1 DQATGNSFLGATT
14 TCSPEAASEV
24 DFVYGLPPGSATG
37 GCVVQR
43 SFEDDLRAGPG
54 VASVNVHVASDPASA
69 KRVFELLRR
78 QGELEER
85 GVGPPSRVLI
95 IDGIALLFLRDRL
108 HELVGGRGGPWNI
121 VAGFIHCPFSEPF
134 YREEPW
140 LRVALPER
148 MLQDES
154 GAGIRAEERRLF
166 GLLDKVIAVG
176 APCRTLL
183 TADYGVREEAIVVV
197 EPTFTALAPN
207 VAVAA
212 SAPAAAA
219 AAAAAIEA
227 GVVPPA
233 ASVDISNERPPRFV
247 SVGTLCPRKGQLG
260 LIAALRAACA
270 SQPIQLG
277 GSVLTLIG
285 GEEADPSYAEA
296 VRAAAAAAAATA
308 GASDESRGG
317 AKVEGPGRLEVR
329 LLGPLPREETLEHVG
344 ASDAFLL
351 NSCSESWAVA
361 PVEAALR
368 GVPVLSTRVGWL
380 AQSLPAESTIWVG
393 SGRAGRGPDSDGG
406 GGIVAGGDGVGLAS
420 ATEWGQALLRFAHA
434 RQRLRIEAERAVPGL
449 AGRFCRAVAA
459 DTRGQAVRTL
469 METTTGRRC
478 TRASCGRSDLPGGY
492 ELSNGPTDPS
502 TTTITAVT
510 DQERVRRATVNNALA
525 CVCATCVSISGAGGA
540 AAGLAA
546 LVAAQCLLLVGLAPP
561 CSPANLVTVFRSFIP
576 PAVVWFMAGSD
587 FGQQVSMADVTVFGV
602 LFVLLDVAD
611 GILARRS
618 KSGPTRVGAALDVE
632 SDSIAVLFL
641 SLAASRKAWRGGF
654 IAGVLRYL
662 FVLATDARELPPSP
676 IGPAGR
682 WVAKI
687 AALASV
693 AALAASVGNGA
704 VRNGGGGGDADTAVF
719 EGTGGGGWWVRGGAE
734 GSSPLL
740 CAVGVAVLCA
750 SFSIDF
756 FQIWVLLPR
765 EEAAAAAAAAA
776 SVVTNET
783 VGNGSVLGG
792 ADEPPSTKAIAAVG
806 EGGAGGEGASKN
818 GLSNITA
825 AIYAAEGSAPSHG

>member
-1 DQATGNSFLGATT
+1 QATGNSFLRATT
-14 TCSPEAASEV
+14 TCSPELAKEV
-24 DFVYGLPPGSATG
+24 DFVYGLHPSSATG
-37 GCVVQR
+37 GCVVQKA
-43 SFEDDLRAGPG
+43 FEDDLRAGPG

-78 QGELEER
+78 QGELEEER
-85 GVGPPSRVLI
+85 GDGPPSRILI

-108 HELVGGRGGPWNI
+108 HELVGGPGGPWSV

-148 MLQDES
+148 MLQDEG

-197 EPTFTALAPN
+197 EPTFAPFAPN
-207 VAVAA
+207 VAMAA
-212 SAPAAAA
+212 SASAAA

-227 GVVPPA
+227 GVEPPA
-233 ASVDISNERPPRFV
+233 AWVDISNERPPRFV
-247 SVGTLCPRKGQLG
+247 SVGTLCPRKGQIG

-270 SQPIQLG
+270 SQPKQLG

-285 GEEADPSYAEA
+285 GEGVDPAYAEA
-296 VRAAAAAAAATA
+296 VRAAAAAATA
-308 GASDESRGG
+308 GAGDESRGG
-317 AKVEGPGRLEVR
+317 AKGEGPGRLEVR

-380 AQSLPAESTIWVG
+380 GQSLPAESTIWVG
-393 SGRAGRGPDSDGG
+393 SGRAGRGHDSDGG
-406 GGIVAGGDGVGLAS
+406 DGIVADGDGVGLAS
-420 ATEWGQALLRFAHA
+420 AAEWGQALLRFAHA

-449 AGRFCRAVAA
+449 AARFCRAVAA
-459 DTRGQAVRTL
+459 DTRGQAVRNL

-478 TRASCGRSDLPGGY
+478 ARASCSRSHLLGAY
-492 ELSNGPTDPS
+492 EVSNGPTDPS

-540 AAGLAA
+540 PAGLAA
-546 LVAAQCLLLVGLAPP
+546 LVASQCLLLVGLAPP

-587 FGQQVSMADVTVFGV
+587 FGQVSMADVTVFGV

-618 KSGPTRVGAALDVE
+618 KYGPTRVGAALDVE

-641 SLAASRKAWRGGF
+641 SLAASRK
-654 IAGVLRYL
+654 
-662 FVLATDARELPPSP
+662 
-676 IGPAGR
+676 
-682 WVAKI
+682 
-687 AALASV
+687 
-693 AALAASVGNGA
+693 VG
-704 VRNGGGGGDADTAVF
+704 
-719 EGTGGGGWWVRGGAE
+719 W
-734 GSSPLL
+734 S
-740 CAVGVAVLCA
+740 
-750 SFSIDF
+750 
-756 FQIWVLLPR
+756 
-765 EEAAAAAAAAA
+765 
-776 SVVTNET
+776 
-783 VGNGSVLGG
+783 
-792 ADEPPSTKAIAAVG
+792 
-806 EGGAGGEGASKN
+806 
-818 GLSNITA
+818 
-825 AIYAAEGSAPSHG
+825 

>member
-1 DQATGNSFLGATT
+1 
-14 TCSPEAASEV
+14 
-24 DFVYGLPPGSATG
+24 
-37 GCVVQR
+37 
-43 SFEDDLRAGPG
+43 
-54 VASVNVHVASDPASA
+54 
-69 KRVFELLRR
+69 
-78 QGELEER
+78 
-85 GVGPPSRVLI
+85 
-95 IDGIALLFLRDRL
+95 
-108 HELVGGRGGPWNI
+108 
-121 VAGFIHCPFSEPF
+121 
-134 YREEPW
+134 
-140 LRVALPER
+140 

-154 GAGIRAEERRLF
+154 GAGIRAEESRLF

-212 SAPAAAA
+212 SAS
-219 AAAAAIEA
+219 AAAAIEA

-233 ASVDISNERPPRFV
+233 AWVGISNERPPRFV

-270 SQPIQLG
+270 SQPKQLG

-285 GEEADPSYAEA
+285 GEGTDPAYARA
-296 VRAAAAAAAATA
+296 VRAAAATA
-308 GASDESRGG
+308 EVGDESRGG
-317 AKVEGPGRLEVR
+317 AKGGGPGRLEVR

-393 SGRAGRGPDSDGG
+393 SGRTGRGHDANGG
-406 GGIVAGGDGVGLAS
+406 GGIVAGGDGAGHAS
-420 ATEWGQALLRFAHA
+420 AAEWGHALLRFAQA

-449 AGRFCRAVAA
+449 AERFCRVVAA
-459 DTRGQAVRTL
+459 DARGQAVRTL
-469 METTTGRRC
+469 METTTGRRS
-478 TRASCGRSDLPGGY
+478 TSRSRLPGGY
-492 ELSNGPTDPS
+492 ELLSAPADRS
-502 TTTITAVT
+502 TTTTSVTAAAAGIT
-510 DQERVRRATVNNALA
+510 DQERVRKATVNNALA
-525 CVCATCVSISGAGGA
+525 CVCATCVSISGVGGA
-540 AAGLAA
+540 VAGLAS

-561 CSPANLVTVFRSFIP
+561 CSPANLVTIFRSFIP
-576 PAVVWFMAGSD
+576 PAVVWFKAGSD
-587 FGQQVSMADVTVFGV
+587 FGQVSMADVTVFGV
-602 LFVLLDVAD
+602 LFVLLDVVD

-618 KSGPTRVGAALDVE
+618 KTGPTRVGAALDVE

-654 IAGVLRYL
+654 VAGVLRYL

-693 AALAASVGNGA
+693 AALAASVGNGTLS
-704 VRNGGGGGDADTAVF
+704 NGGGGGGGDADTAVF
-719 EGTGGGGWWVRGGAE
+719 EGTGGEGGWVRGGAE

-740 CAVGVAVLCA
+740 CAAGVAVLCA

-776 SVVTNET
+776 ASAVTNET

-792 ADEPPSTKAIAAVG
+792 ADEAPSTKAIAAVG
-806 EGGAGGEGASKN
+806 EKGAGRERASKN
-818 GLSNITA
+818 GLCNITA
-825 AIYAAEGSAPSHG
+825 ARYAADETAPSHG

>member
-1 DQATGNSFLGATT
+1 
-14 TCSPEAASEV
+14 
-24 DFVYGLPPGSATG
+24 
-37 GCVVQR
+37 
-43 SFEDDLRAGPG
+43 
-54 VASVNVHVASDPASA
+54 
-69 KRVFELLRR
+69 
-78 QGELEER
+78 
-85 GVGPPSRVLI
+85 
-95 IDGIALLFLRDRL
+95 
-108 HELVGGRGGPWNI
+108 
-121 VAGFIHCPFSEPF
+121 
-134 YREEPW
+134 
-140 LRVALPER
+140 
-148 MLQDES
+148 MLQDEN

-183 TADYGVREEAIVVV
+183 TADFGVREEAIVVV
-197 EPTFTALAPN
+197 EPTFAPLAPN

-212 SAPAAAA
+212 SASTAAAA
-219 AAAAAIEA
+219 ATAIEA
-227 GVVPPA
+227 GAVPPA
-233 ASVDISNERPPRFV
+233 AWVDISNERPPRFV
-247 SVGTLCPRKGQLG
+247 SVGTLCPRKGQIG

-270 SQPIQLG
+270 SQPKQVG

-285 GEEADPSYAEA
+285 GEAADPAYAEA
-296 VRAAAAAAAATA
+296 VRAAAAAATA
-308 GASDESRGG
+308 GAGDESRGG
-317 AKVEGPGRLEVR
+317 AKGKGPGLLEVR
-329 LLGPLPREETLEHVG
+329 LLGSLPREETLEHVD

-351 NSCSESWAVA
+351 NSCSESWGVA

-380 AQSLPAESTIWVG
+380 AQSLPAESTLWVG
-393 SGRAGRGPDSDGG
+393 SGRAGRGHASD
-406 GGIVAGGDGVGLAS
+406 GGDGVGLAS
-420 ATEWGQALLRFAHA
+420 AAEWRQALLRFAHA
-434 RQRLRIEAERAVPGL
+434 RQQLRIEAERAVPGL
-449 AGRFCRAVAA
+449 AERFCRAVAA

-469 METTTGRRC
+469 METTTWKRC
-478 TRASCGRSDLPGGY
+478 TRAPCSRSHLLGEY

-510 DQERVRRATVNNALA
+510 DQERVRKATVNNALA
-525 CVCATCVSISGAGGA
+525 CVCATCVSFSGAGGA

-576 PAVVWFMAGSD
+576 PTVVWFMAGSD
-587 FGQQVSMADVTVFGV
+587 FGQVSMADVTVFGV

-641 SLAASRKAWRGGF
+641 SLAASRKAWRGGV

-662 FVLATDARELPPSP
+662 FVLATGARELPPSP

-682 WVAKI
+682 WVAKM

-704 VRNGGGGGDADTAVF
+704 VRNGGGGGGGGGDADTAVF
-719 EGTGGGGWWVRGGAE
+719 EGTGAEGWWVRGGAE

-776 SVVTNET
+776 SAVTNET

-792 ADEPPSTKAIAAVG
+792 ADEAPSTKAIAAVG
-806 EGGAGGEGASKN
+806 EEGAGREGASKN

-825 AIYAAEGSAPSHG
+825 ATYVAEGSAPSHG

>member
-1 DQATGNSFLGATT
+1 QATGNSFLRATT
-14 TCSPEAASEV
+14 TCSPELAKEV
-24 DFVYGLPPGSATG
+24 DFVYGLHPSSATG

-43 SFEDDLRAGPG
+43 SFEDDLRASPG

-78 QGELEER
+78 QGELEEER
-85 GVGPPSRVLI
+85 GEGPPSRVLI

-108 HELVGGRGGPWNI
+108 HELVEGRGGPWSI

-148 MLQDES
+148 MLQDEG

-176 APCRTLL
+176 APCRTHL

-197 EPTFTALAPN
+197 EPTFAPLAPN

-212 SAPAAAA
+212 SASAAA

-247 SVGTLCPRKGQLG
+247 SVGTLCPRKGQIG

-270 SQPIQLG
+270 SQPKQLG

-285 GEEADPSYAEA
+285 GEGVDPSYAEA
-296 VRAAAAAAAATA
+296 VRAAAAVATA
-308 GASDESRGG
+308 GAGDESRGG
-317 AKVEGPGRLEVR
+317 AKGEGSGRLEVR

-344 ASDAFLL
+344 ASDALLL

-380 AQSLPAESTIWVG
+380 AQSLPAESTLWVG
-393 SGRAGRGPDSDGG
+393 SGRVGRGHDSD
-406 GGIVAGGDGVGLAS
+406 GGDGVGLAS
-420 ATEWGQALLRFAHA
+420 AAEWGQALLRFAHA

-449 AGRFCRAVAA
+449 AERFCRAVAA

-469 METTTGRRC
+469 IETTTGTRC
-478 TRASCGRSDLPGGY
+478 TRASCSRSHLLGGH

-502 TTTITAVT
+502 TTTTTVVT
-510 DQERVRRATVNNALA
+510 DQERVRKATVNNALA

-561 CSPANLVTVFRSFIP
+561 CS
-576 PAVVWFMAGSD
+576 
-587 FGQQVSMADVTVFGV
+587 
-602 LFVLLDVAD
+602 
-611 GILARRS
+611 
-618 KSGPTRVGAALDVE
+618 
-632 SDSIAVLFL
+632 
-641 SLAASRKAWRGGF
+641 
-654 IAGVLRYL
+654 
-662 FVLATDARELPPSP
+662 
-676 IGPAGR
+676 
-682 WVAKI
+682 
-687 AALASV
+687 
-693 AALAASVGNGA
+693 
-704 VRNGGGGGDADTAVF
+704 
-719 EGTGGGGWWVRGGAE
+719 
-734 GSSPLL
+734 
-740 CAVGVAVLCA
+740 
-750 SFSIDF
+750 
-756 FQIWVLLPR
+756 
-765 EEAAAAAAAAA
+765 
-776 SVVTNET
+776 
-783 VGNGSVLGG
+783 
-792 ADEPPSTKAIAAVG
+792 
-806 EGGAGGEGASKN
+806 
-818 GLSNITA
+818 
-825 AIYAAEGSAPSHG
+825 